1 MMSLQLSAAGSC
13 LAAGAGRGSGPQ
25 GKSRINGKQQ
35 SPLPGILL
43 GVMASG
49 NVVVPLDV
57 QLNEETFADNVN
69 RSDLDILFYDWD
81 HYGLV
86 EAVKEKCP
94 RLRACISLQH
104 GKHVPCSDQILK
116 GYAGISVDPVVS
128 EEDCAMVL
136 FTSGTTGRGKGVM
149 LSNRNLMD
157 NNFCTT
163 DKDHP
168 EKKFT

>member
-1 MMSLQLSAAGSC
+1 MPRGSC

-69 RSDLDILFYDWD
+69 RSDLDIYF
-81 HYGLV
+81 
-86 EAVKEKCP
+86 
-94 RLRACISLQH
+94 
-104 GKHVPCSDQILK
+104 
-116 GYAGISVDPVVS
+116 
-128 EEDCAMVL
+128 
-136 FTSGTTGRGKGVM
+136 TTGIIM
-149 LSNRNLMD
+149 AW
-157 NNFCTT
+157 
-163 DKDHP
+163 
-168 EKKFT
+168 